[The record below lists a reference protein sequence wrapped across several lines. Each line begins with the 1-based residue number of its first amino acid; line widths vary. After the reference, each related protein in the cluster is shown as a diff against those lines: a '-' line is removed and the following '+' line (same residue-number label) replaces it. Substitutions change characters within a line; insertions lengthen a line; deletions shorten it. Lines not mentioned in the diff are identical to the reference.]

1 MEAGSRKSGTLS
13 RRVLEGLFS
22 ARKPSAGLQ
31 MTPMI
36 DVIFLLLTFFVI
48 TARFR
53 RPESFI
59 PITLPPADSVQSVRG
74 RIVEPLILEITGR
87 ADGCSARVGAEE
99 EIVLSEEAPET
110 GLAAMAACL
119 DRVCRL
125 QGRTC
130 EDPIELVCQDE
141 VSWDFVVKVYD
152 VLSAMGAAN
161 ISFVMTE
168 RSDEEN
174 R

>member
-1 MEAGSRKSGTLS
+1 MEAGSRKSGTLA
-13 RRVLEGLFS
+13 RRVLEGLFTG
-22 ARKPSAGLQ
+22 RKPSVGLQ

-53 RPESFI
+53 QPESFI
-59 PITLPPADSVQSVRG
+59 PITLPSPDSVQSVRG
-74 RIVEPLILEITGR
+74 RIVEPLILEIAGR
-87 ADGCSARVGAEE
+87 ADGCLARVGAEE
-99 EIVLSEEAPET
+99 GIVLSDEAPEA

-119 DRVCRL
+119 DRVCRS
-125 QGRTC
+125 QGRTS

-152 VLSAMGAAN
+152 VLTAMGAAN

-168 RSDEEN
+168 QHYESR
-174 R
+174 